1 MPKLKIRG
9 SEYSTEEEHPDEG
22 LIMAYID
29 GELDEEGCRYVE
41 GLLLR
46 SAEAREIA
54 DMMQSSSAL
63 LKSAFPDEP
72 EPGESPVREQPVEQ
86 ASTRRPLDVPV
97 SARRRI

>member
-1 MPKLKIRG
+1 MPKLIIGG
-9 SEYSTEEEHPDEG
+9 SEYSTEEERPDEG

-41 GLLLR
+41 GLLSR